1 MCCNKYFE
9 FIKLLKSRNNSMKIH
24 VLILTL
30 LSIIVMEG
38 NAQTRSVQLTYDHA
52 GNRIGRAFVLASA
65 PKIREIAADS
75 IETEVYTDIFAEYQL
90 NVYPNPTH
98 GELKI
103 ELCGLPVGES
113 YHLVI
118 ANASG
123 TVIINRNTVDNPTI
137 ADLTACP
144 AGIYVLRLQYKGCKK
159 DFKIIRL

>member
-1 MCCNKYFE
+1 
-9 FIKLLKSRNNSMKIH
+9 MKIH

-30 LSIIVMEG
+30 LSIIAMEG

-52 GNRIGRAFVLASA
+52 GNRIGRAIVLASA

-90 NVYPNPTH
+90 HVYPNPTH

-103 ELCGLPVGES
+103 ELRGFPEGVS
-113 YHLVI
+113 YHLLI
-118 ANASG
+118 ASMSG
-123 TVIINRNTVDNPTI
+123 QVIISRNTIENPTV
-137 ADLTACP
+137 ADLTECP
-144 AGIYVLRLQYKGCKK
+144 AGIYIMRIQYKDYKK